1 MSKPSQEG
9 KANSIQ
15 KRREASSAFITREL
29 QINIKMMLYTL
40 NLTVDEK
47 QNDNVIES
55 QVHSYKCD

>member
-1 MSKPSQEG
+1 MSKPSQER

-15 KRREASSAFITREL
+15 KRREAYSAFITREL
-29 QINIKMMLYTL
+29 QINIKMILYTL

-55 QVHSYKCD
+55 QIHSYKCD

>member
-15 KRREASSAFITREL
+15 KRRKASFAFITREL